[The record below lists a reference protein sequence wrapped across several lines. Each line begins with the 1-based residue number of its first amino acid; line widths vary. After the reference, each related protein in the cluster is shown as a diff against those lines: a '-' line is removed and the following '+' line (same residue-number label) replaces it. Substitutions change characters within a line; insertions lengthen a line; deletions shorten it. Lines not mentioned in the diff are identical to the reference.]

1 MPGWRNLVSYGL
13 IAALCAGL
21 HLAILV
27 IGDALGLHFTVLVTA
42 SFVVCVIVGYLGHC
56 RFTFGVAPRL
66 AELGRYTLAM
76 TANYPLTLAIVWL
89 LHDRL
94 GLPMLIAAPAS
105 TVLLTAYNFLS
116 SRWAVA
122 HSLARQSDGATQP

>member
-1 MPGWRNLVSYGL
+1 LPRSRNLFSYGM

-27 IGDALGLHFTVLVTA
+27 LGDAMGLHFALLVTL
-42 SFVVCVIVGYLGHC
+42 SFIACVIVGYFLHC
-56 RFTFGVAPRL
+56 RFTFEIAPTL
-66 AELGRYTLAM
+66 PELGRYTVAM
-76 TANYPLTLAIVWL
+76 TANYPLTLACVWL
-89 LHDRL
+89 AHDRF
-94 GLPMLIAAPAS
+94 GMPMVIAAPLS

-122 HSLARQSDGATQP
+122 HSLARQIDGAAKP

>member
-1 MPGWRNLVSYGL
+1 MPRWRNLFSYGL

-27 IGDALGLHFTVLVTA
+27 TGDVLGLHFTVLVTI
-42 SFVVCVIVGYLGHC
+42 SFIVCVIVGYLGHC
-56 RFTFGVAPRL
+56 RFTFEVDPTL
-66 AELGRYTLAM
+66 AELARYTLAM
-76 TANYPLTLAIVWL
+76 TANYPLTLAAVWL
-89 LHDRL
+89 AHDWM

-116 SRWAVA
+116 SRWAVG
-122 HSLARQSDGATQP
+122 HSLARQIDGAPQP

>member
-1 MPGWRNLVSYGL
+1 MPRWRALFAYGL

-27 IGDALGLHFTVLVTA
+27 FGDALGLHFTVLVTI
-42 SFVVCVIVGYLGHC
+42 SFVACVIVGYLGHC
-56 RFTFGVAPRL
+56 RFTFEVVPTL
-66 AELGRYTLAM
+66 ADLARYTLAM
-76 TANYPLTLAIVWL
+76 AANYPLTLAAVWL
-89 LHDRL
+89 AHDWM

-105 TVLLTAYNFLS
+105 TVLMTAYNFLS

-122 HSLARQSDGATQP
+122 RSLARQIDGARQP